1 MPDTLTE
8 RENYLRTIRM
18 EGPQW
23 IPCRVFLPMATWH
36 KYREKLEELVLRHP
50 RIFGGFSPNH
60 EKGRIDFDDFGLQRK
75 NKRVQDEWGCVWDF
89 LVDGLDGQVV
99 KHPLEDWKA
108 FDSFKPPDP
117 EAGKEELYCSYSS
130 NWDEIRTSIA
140 KAKEQGHIVRG
151 SVPHG
156 FMFMRLHYLRGFTNL
171 MKDFAIEHQR
181 LQDLI
186 DMVLE
191 YNLKMIRKWLE
202 IGVDI
207 MQFADDLGM
216 QHRMPIS
223 PRKFHKYLT
232 PAYRELFAAAHEY
245 GTYAYLH
252 TDGHILEVAE
262 DLIRAGV
269 DIINPQSQANGM
281 EGIRRAFKGRV
292 CIDLDVDRQYVLP
305 FGRKKAIREHIKEAV
320 LRLGSKR
327 GGLWITAGCYPD
339 VPLPNIESLCTAM
352 EDFQYYFS
360 Q

>member
-1 MPDTLTE
+1 
-8 RENYLRTIRM
+8 M

-23 IPCRVFLPMATWH
+23 IPCRVFFPMATWH
-36 KYREKLEELVLRHP
+36 KYKEELEELVLRHP
-50 RIFGGFSPNH
+50 RILRESYPNH
-60 EKGRIDFDDFGLQRK
+60 EKGSIDFYDLGLQRK
-75 NKRVQDEWGCVWDF
+75 NKRILDEWGCVWNF

-117 EAGKEELYCSYSS
+117 EAGKEELYCSYPS
-130 NWDEIRTSIA
+130 NWDEIRTNIA
-140 KAKEQGHIVRG
+140 KAREQGRIVKG
-151 SVPHG
+151 NVPHG

-171 MKDFAIEHQR
+171 MKDFTTEHQR

-186 DMVLE
+186 NMVLE

-223 PRKFHKYLT
+223 PETFRKYLA
-232 PAYRELFAAAHEY
+232 PAYREFFAAAHEY

-262 DLIRAGV
+262 DLVCAGL
-269 DIINPQSQANGM
+269 DIVNPQSRSNGI
-281 EGIRRAFKGRV
+281 EGIKSAFKGRV
-292 CIDLDVDRQYVLP
+292 CIDLDVDRQYTLP
-305 FGRKKAIREHIKEAV
+305 FGDRKEIRDHIEEIV
-320 LRLGSKR
+320 LGLGSKR

-339 VPLPNIESLCTAM
+339 VPLSNIESLCTAM
-352 EDFQYYFS
+352 EDYQYYFS
-360 Q
+360 R